1 MALRQSIQAM
11 ASGLQE
17 KLVGHRRHLHQHP
30 ELSFKEYQT
39 SAYLQEQLRA
49 AGIPFKQGYA
59 GTGIVG
65 LIEGRNPSKRTIL
78 LRADMD
84 ALPIEEKNEVPYCSQ
99 NRGVMHA
106 CGHDVHSTVVLG
118 AAIIL
123 NQLKSEFEG
132 RVKIMFQPGEE
143 VLPGGASLMIKE
155 KVLQDPKVEKALALH
170 VFPEMEAGEV
180 GFREGKYMASTDE
193 LYVRI
198 LGKGGHAAMPERYTN
213 PLIAASAF
221 LLEVDRHYAQA
232 MKQEI
237 PAVVAF
243 GKIEGQGATNVIP
256 DRVDIAGTL
265 RTLDEGRRAA
275 IKAELGALLEKTC
288 QAYSCGFEWRVEHG
302 YPCLIND
309 PAFTAQCSRAAKA
322 YLGSA
327 KVHELPL
334 RMTAEDFAYISQEV
348 PSCFFRLGTGN
359 SGRGIRSGVHTATFD
374 IDESALQTG
383 AGLLAWLAIQELH
396 S

>member
-1 MALRQSIQAM
+1 MELRQSIQAM

-17 KLVGHRRHLHQHP
+17 KLSSLRRHLHQHP
-30 ELSFKEYQT
+30 ELSFEEHQT
-39 SAYLQEQLRA
+39 SAFIQEQLRA
-49 AGIPFKQGYA
+49 AGIPFKTGYV
-59 GTGIVG
+59 GTGIVA
-65 LIEGRNPSKRTIL
+65 LIEGRNPSARCIL

-84 ALPIEEKNEVPYCSQ
+84 ALPIEEKNEVPYRSQ
-99 NRGVMHA
+99 NKGVMHA
-106 CGHDVHSTVVLG
+106 CGHDVHSTVVMG
-118 AAIIL
+118 TAMIL
-123 NQLKSEFEG
+123 NQLKAEFEG
-132 RVKIMFQPGEE
+132 SVKIMFQPGEE

-155 KVLQDPKVEKALALH
+155 KVLQDPKVNKALALH

-198 LGKGGHAAMPERYTN
+198 IGKGGHAAMPERYTN

-221 LLEVDRHYAQA
+221 LLEVNKHYAQA
-232 MKQEI
+232 MKHEI

-243 GKIEGQGATNVIP
+243 GKIEGRGATNVIP
-256 DRVDIAGTL
+256 DTVDIAGTL

-275 IKAELGALLEKTC
+275 IKAELRELLETTC
-288 QAYSCGFEWRVEHG
+288 KAYSCEFEWRVEHG

-309 PAFTAQCSRAAKA
+309 PAFTARCSKAAKA
-322 YLGSA
+322 FLGAA

-359 SGRGIRSGVHTATFD
+359 SVKGIRSGVHTATFD

-383 AGLLAWLAIQELH
+383 AGLLAWLAIQELNT
-396 S
+396 